1 MLKINPRTG
10 TCKKCGISVHDGKY
24 KRTHM
29 HHIKYDQSDPLAHT
43 IELCP
48 ACHCAEHKLLGAYT
62 KKKT

>member
-1 MLKINPRTG
+1 
-10 TCKKCGISVHDGKY
+10 
-24 KRTHM
+24 M